1 MPTFFVPW
9 SPLRRSMTPNG
20 QAGTQYPQPLQMSS
34 CTTTVPNSVRNSD
47 PVGHTSRQAAC
58 VQCLHTSDSISQRTS
73 VRSPDV
79 APSSSEAD
87 GPVGNPLSPDSCPES
102 RRGCSMKATCRHV
115 LAPSAPVLSY
125 DQPSRSNPSSGTPF
139 HSLHA
144 TSHALQPMQTDVS
157 VKNPMRGSG
166 GHPASAATFGSG
178 PYSWLPI
185 PATQSRR
192 RAVTDLVAAGCHPP
206 SLVAFG
212 GARKPVDRGAGAWKT
227 AGRAASPRRCGWLRT
242 NPSGPTRCRIGV
254 FMTSKRKLA
263 RWPVVRQAAGPDRLG
278 RGAAVRS
285 ARTAQHVPRT
295 HTADRIVGSICPY
308 CAVGCGQRVYVKDER
323 VVQIEGDPDS
333 PISRGRLCPKGSASL
348 QLTTGS
354 AREYRVR
361 YRRPGGT
368 DWEELELDTAMDM
381 IADRVIATRKQF
393 WEEEVNGQRVN
404 RTMGIA
410 SLGGA
415 TLDNEENYLMKKL
428 YTAMGA
434 IQIENQARI

>member
-1 MPTFFVPW
+1 
-9 SPLRRSMTPNG
+9 
-20 QAGTQYPQPLQMSS
+20 
-34 CTTTVPNSVRNSD
+34 
-47 PVGHTSRQAAC
+47 
-58 VQCLHTSDSISQRTS
+58 
-73 VRSPDV
+73 
-79 APSSSEAD
+79 
-87 GPVGNPLSPDSCPES
+87 
-102 RRGCSMKATCRHV
+102 
-115 LAPSAPVLSY
+115 
-125 DQPSRSNPSSGTPF
+125 
-139 HSLHA
+139 
-144 TSHALQPMQTDVS
+144 
-157 VKNPMRGSG
+157 
-166 GHPASAATFGSG
+166 
-178 PYSWLPI
+178 
-185 PATQSRR
+185 
-192 RAVTDLVAAGCHPP
+192 
-206 SLVAFG
+206 
-212 GARKPVDRGAGAWKT
+212 
-227 AGRAASPRRCGWLRT
+227 
-242 NPSGPTRCRIGV
+242 
-254 FMTSKRKLA
+254 MTSKRKLA

-295 HTADRIVGSICPY
+295 RTADRIVGSICPY

-361 YRRPGGT
+361 YRRPCGT
-368 DWEELELDTAMDM
+368 DWEDLELDTAMDM